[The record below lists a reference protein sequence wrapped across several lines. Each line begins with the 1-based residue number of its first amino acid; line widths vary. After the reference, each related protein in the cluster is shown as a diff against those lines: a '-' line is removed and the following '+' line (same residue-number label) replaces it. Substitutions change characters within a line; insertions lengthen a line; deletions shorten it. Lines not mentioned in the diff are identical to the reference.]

1 LAETASPPAPPAPST
16 PSTPATPAGA
26 PPPSRSGP
34 VGQPLPAAQLVMA
47 VALAWLVPG
56 LGHVYLKRAVRGLIF
71 FVLVIVALAVGCSLQ
86 GNLYRPAAGQ
96 WLSYLATFGE
106 IGTGVPYLVL
116 RYGMHYEG
124 QQEAP
129 GFEYGTA
136 FLLTAGL
143 MNLLLVLDVWD
154 IGSGQKE

>member
-1 LAETASPPAPPAPST
+1 LAETASPEAPPEAPPQAPSA
-16 PSTPATPAGA
+16 PAAE
-26 PPPSRSGP
+26 
-34 VGQPLPAAQLVMA
+34 PLPAAQLVMT

-56 LGHVYLKRAVRGLIF
+56 LGHVYLKRAARGLVF
-71 FVLVIVALAVGCSLQ
+71 FALVAIAIVIGCSLA
-86 GNLYRPAAGQ
+86 GNLYRPVPQQ
-96 WLSYLATFGE
+96 WLTYLATFGE
-106 IGTGVPYLVL
+106 IGMGIPYFVL
-116 RYGMHYEG
+116 RYGLHYEG

-143 MNLLLVLDVWD
+143 MNLLLVLDAWD